1 MIKKIVTLLA
11 LIIITGAFWF
21 AQSQYPN
28 VYLEKGFYTFLAVT
42 IIYLVFKS
50 VIEEIVAR
58 KIKEAKARY
67 SFRKTVSILY
77 IVGIV
82 LAIIRIWVEQT
93 QTLLVSFGLIAAGI
107 AIALQ
112 DFFKNFVGGVI
123 IFVTGIYRV
132 GDRIEIN
139 AKIGD
144 VIDIG
149 ILYTTLLELKE
160 WVAGDQATGRL
171 TIQPNGVVLS
181 GTVNN
186 YTKDNNFIWD
196 EIELPITY
204 DSDWKE
210 AAKTIYR
217 IVDTETKNMAEQA
230 EKEILNLAEKYYL
243 TIKVVEPEI
252 YLTLT
257 DNWITFHIRYITDVR
272 ERRMI
277 RNKLGQMILEE
288 LQKSEKVK
296 IASTTVD
303 IIGFPELR
311 MKQTGERQ
319 EEQHPTI

>member
-1 MIKKIVTLLA
+1 MVKKLVNLLI
-11 LIIITGAFWF
+11 LIIITGLFWF
-21 AQSQYPN
+21 AQSQYPT

-42 IIYLVFKS
+42 ILYLIFKS
-50 VIEEIVAR
+50 VIEEFVAR
-58 KIKEAKARY
+58 EIKEAKTRY

-77 IVGIV
+77 SLGVV
-82 LAIIRIWVEQT
+82 LAIVIIWVEHT
-93 QTLLVSFGLIAAGI
+93 QTLLVSYGLIAAGI

-112 DFFKNFVGGVI
+112 DLFKNLVGGLI

-171 TIQPNGVVLS
+171 TVQPNGVVLA

-196 EIELPITY
+196 ELELPITY

-210 AAKTIYR
+210 AVTTIRR
-217 IVDTETKNMAEQA
+217 IVGTETKSMAEQA
-230 EKEILNLAEKYYL
+230 EREILKLGEKYYL
-243 TIKVVEPEI
+243 TIKAVEPEI
-252 YLTLT
+252 YVTLT

-272 ERRMI
+272 QRRVI
-277 RNKLGQMILEE
+277 RNKVGQLILEE
-288 LQKSEKVK
+288 LRKSEKVK
-296 IASTTVD
+296 IASATVD
-303 IIGFPELR
+303 IVGFPELR
-311 MKQTGERQ
+311 LKHTE
-319 EEQHPTI
+319 